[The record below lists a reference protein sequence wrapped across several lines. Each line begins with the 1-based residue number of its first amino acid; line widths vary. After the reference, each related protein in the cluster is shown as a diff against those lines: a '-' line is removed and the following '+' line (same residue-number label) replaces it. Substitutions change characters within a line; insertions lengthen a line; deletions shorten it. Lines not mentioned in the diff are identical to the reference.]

1 MFPLPG
7 LSRRAAVARLAGG
20 GVAAA
25 LAVQRLGMTAAQ
37 DATPTAEGVTVE
49 VLGTG
54 LPTAAPDRMLALA
67 RVTFAPGF
75 TLQAHTHP
83 GALIGHFEAGAFGFR
98 VLEGESAR
106 VVRAGGAGTPAAADP
121 MAGEP
126 VPPGTEVIF
135 NPGDVLFHDEDVV
148 AVDRNAGDEP
158 VVFLASVLFTTGE
171 PFLAF
176 IAGTPEAGA

>member
-1 MFPLPG
+1 
-7 LSRRAAVARLAGG
+7 
-20 GVAAA
+20 
-25 LAVQRLGMTAAQ
+25 MTAAQ

-135 NPGDVLFHDEDVV
+135 NPGPRARDWRRLEDPNLPRPP
-148 AVDRNAGDEP
+148 ATRP
-158 VVFLASVLFTTGE
+158 TGFE
-171 PFLAF
+171 TRPHQE
-176 IAGTPEAGA
+176 GG